1 MKNVFVYGILSGII
15 CGIGLISV
23 TLFKDA
29 NIAFLIVG
37 YVLYGVCISKCDSK
51 EVLFASILCMVI
63 ELILIFIYGIY
74 DYSNRDMENPT
85 MPFLGAYLLVL
96 FPFSVVVE
104 TIISVVIHIGKAK

>member
-37 YVLYGVCISKCDSK
+37 
-51 EVLFASILCMVI
+51 
-63 ELILIFIYGIY
+63 
-74 DYSNRDMENPT
+74 
-85 MPFLGAYLLVL
+85 
-96 FPFSVVVE
+96 
-104 TIISVVIHIGKAK
+104 